1 MFQDLNDHKLNP
13 DYNLQDYILDDYHIQ
28 KALRFKL
35 NNIKKDLKSDDN
47 INIIKKDLKSDDKT
61 KTEESAKLFFP
72 CQKDTLFWCYY
83 IIVNGEIKYE
93 TLHVKNTLTEKQMKI
108 DLVSIIRKNKDLIKT
123 YKFDSITNIESNLA
137 NDQNLSI
144 KTFISL
150 TAIANI
156 NIIYISK
163 KTYFESFMNDSQV
176 VYIVEE
182 QMGQSKYLK
191 KYGFEIA
198 SSEKINNIR
207 KTLYKLEKIDK
218 PIKAISGY
226 KVEELVN
233 MCEKLAIETKN
244 IAGKT
249 KSKKDLY
256 EAIIQYL

>member
-13 DYNLQDYILDDYHIQ
+13 DYNLQDYILDNYHIQ

-35 NNIKKDLKSDDN
+35 HKMDKKNDVKRDDKINFAKKDLNTTDS
-47 INIIKKDLKSDDKT
+47 
-61 KTEESAKLFFP
+61 KLFFP
-72 CQKDTLFWCYY
+72 NQKDTLFWCYY
-83 IIVNGEIKYE
+83 IIVNGEINYE

-144 KTFISL
+144 KTFIAL

-163 KTYFESFMNDSQV
+163 KTYFESFMNDSPV
-176 VYIVEE
+176 VYVVEE
-182 QMGQSKYLK
+182 QLGASKYLK

-198 SSEKINNIR
+198 NEEKIDNIR

-244 IAGKT
+244 NNGKT